1 MNKNVSFED
10 EIQPQSDDTPS
21 NTSPDLGSTNKSQKQ
36 NYRKDKP
43 WDDGIIDRWK
53 TEGFKDEDGSGAFL
67 EESSFATLFP
77 QYREKYLREVWKAVT
92 AALDKRG
99 IACELNLVEGSMTVR
114 TTRRTRDPFIILKS
128 RDFIKLLARSVPL
141 AQAVKIL
148 DDEMQCDIVK
158 IGNFVDSKERFV
170 KRRERLI
177 GPKGSTLKALELLTE
192 CYMLVQGNTVAC
204 MGGHKGLRIAR
215 RIVEDCMKNV
225 HPVYNIKALM
235 IKRELQK
242 DPELKHESWDRFL
255 PKFKRKNVK
264 KKSSK
269 KKDESKKTKD
279 KKEYSAFPPLP
290 QPSKIDLQLESGEYF
305 LSEQAKRKSKVDKQ
319 KAEREQT
326 AKRRQEDK
334 EKAYIAPVEE
344 EREGEAKKRKGR
356 KREREGDGVEQ
367 EDLQELAARIKKR
380 SKKKKTT

>member
-1 MNKNVSFED
+1 MNNNISFED
-10 EIQPQSDDTPS
+10 EIQPQSDGMPS
-21 NTSPDLGSTNKSQKQ
+21 KTTTDLGSNTKNQKQ

-77 QYREKYLREVWKAVT
+77 QYRENYLREVWKAVT

-99 IACELNLVEGSMTVR
+99 IGCELNLVEGSMTVR

-148 DDEMQCDIVK
+148 EDEMQCDIVK

-242 DPELKHESWDRFL
+242 DPELQHENWERFL

-264 KKSSK
+264 KKSA
-269 KKDESKKTKD
+269 KKDASGKD

-290 QPSKIDLQLESGEYF
+290 QPSKVDLQLESGEYF

-319 KAEREQT
+319 KAEREET

-334 EKAYIAPVEE
+334 EKAYIAPVEA
-344 EREGEAKKRKGR
+344 EREGRAKRKGR
-356 KREREGDGVEQ
+356 KREREDDGAEQ
-367 EDLQELAARIKKR
+367 EDLQELAARIKKK
-380 SKKKKTT
+380 SKKKKRT